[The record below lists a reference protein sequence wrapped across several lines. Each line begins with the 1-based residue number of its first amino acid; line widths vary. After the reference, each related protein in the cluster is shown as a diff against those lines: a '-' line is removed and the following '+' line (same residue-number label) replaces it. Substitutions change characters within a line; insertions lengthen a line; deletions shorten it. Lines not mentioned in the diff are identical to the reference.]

1 MKNTV
6 GKDKLQIGRRYLQ
19 ITYLTND
26 LYPEHIKNFQ
36 HSGVKKKKKTNQKT
50 PNPVTKLVKDLI
62 RNFTKGDIWKSISI
76 EEMPKIISY

>member
-1 MKNTV
+1 MKSKV

-36 HSGVKKKKKTNQKT
+36 HSGEKKKNNQRN
-50 PNPVTKLVKDLI
+50 PNPVRKFIKDLI
-62 RNFTKGDIWKSISI
+62 RDFTKGDIWKSISI
-76 EEMPKIISY
+76 EEMSKIISY